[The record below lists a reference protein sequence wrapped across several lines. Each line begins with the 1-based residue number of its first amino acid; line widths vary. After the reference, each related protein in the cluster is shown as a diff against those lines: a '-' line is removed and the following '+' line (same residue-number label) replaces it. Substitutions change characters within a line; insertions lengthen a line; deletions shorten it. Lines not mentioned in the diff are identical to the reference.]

1 MSDDQ
6 AFPNR
11 VLRLLEICRDKF
23 DFESNIFNMT
33 DAEEKEFNSLW
44 KSIVEGLMWSP
55 GTLIYIPNEAE
66 RKAAKVFIDVIW
78 KNEDTDD
85 IFDEITGGGYSGL
98 LVNII
103 GDYIDRAKILK
114 PTFISINPENT
125 EFYVYFEEAM
135 RSWLFGLNN
144 SVLILCC
151 SMLESLLKEKLSAVS
166 VSYVYDFSDN
176 KNFSGIKQFQMD
188 KLISNASQIGLIG
201 KQETNVAF
209 TIKNLR
215 NNVVHKLQNVSQQ
228 QAYEAIMNT
237 KDLIEKLLG
246 A

>member
-125 EFYVYFEEAM
+125 EF
-135 RSWLFGLNN
+135 
-144 SVLILCC
+144 
-151 SMLESLLKEKLSAVS
+151 
-166 VSYVYDFSDN
+166 
-176 KNFSGIKQFQMD
+176 
-188 KLISNASQIGLIG
+188 
-201 KQETNVAF
+201 
-209 TIKNLR
+209 
-215 NNVVHKLQNVSQQ
+215 
-228 QAYEAIMNT
+228 
-237 KDLIEKLLG
+237 
-246 A
+246 